1 MAEEKILEGEVLD
14 DGELEEIAGGTLK
27 ENLEDREYL
36 KKMGAYNFNDG
47 DSFTKTL
54 QNGFAKLGDN
64 YGMKITVDVNLNKN
78 VANKYFVNG
87 KEMSR
92 DKLLKMIDT
101 LSAK

>member
-1 MAEEKILEGEVLD
+1 MAEEKILKDEVMD
-14 DGELEEIAGGTLK
+14 TEELEGVVGGTLK